1 MDFVNE
7 LDIRKAIEQ
16 IHPDNELFEVRILDK
31 NKKAI
36 SGYFKDADT
45 LIQKLKTVDLR
56 GANIYFT
63 LNQINDALFNR
74 VQSETFVA
82 KANTTS
88 DNDVDGYNWLFIDL
102 DPKRVA
108 GVSSN
113 DEELQKAYDLA
124 GKIYRYLKVK
134 GFEEPVKAI
143 SGNGA
148 HLLYRIQLKANNENK
163 ELVEKCL
170 KALSMLFD
178 TDDISVDTAN
188 FNPARICK
196 LYGTLAQ
203 KGKSTK
209 DRPHRMSRIIGDVK
223 TCVVNDKSYLEKLA
237 AELPQEMP
245 KATKYNNYNVS
256 EFRITDWLDKYGLRY
271 TEKAYK
277 DGTKYILDECPFN
290 SDHKAP
296 DSMVTVSSSG
306 ALGFKCLHNSC
317 SDKHWRDLR
326 LKFEPDAYEYSNA
339 DRRIDEGYLSHN
351 RDKELRTVPKADIQ
365 EPMFLNA
372 KMIAETPEPD
382 AEYIKSGINVI
393 DKKMKGL
400 EKGKISLL
408 SGLRGAA
415 KSTILAQIILNGV
428 ENHQTSIVYS
438 GELSKKRFMNWI
450 YMQAAGKGYTA
461 KYTEYEGYYCLNYIK
476 PAISEWMADY
486 MWLYN
491 NNYGNRFD
499 EISKRLKG
507 IIEEKRADLC
517 IVDNLMALD
526 LASYDVDKYEA
537 QTKFVWAL
545 KEIAEQLNVHVIFV
559 AHPRK
564 AQGFLRLDDV
574 SGSGNI
580 SNIVDN
586 AFIIHRNN
594 ADFQRLTRQMFAWK
608 ADHDAYS
615 GTNVIE
621 ICKDRENGN
630 QDLFIPLWYEVETR
644 RLKNDPHENKVYS
657 WKHPDKEPVADP
669 DEWVNV
675 ADIPDEI
682 PF

>member
-507 IIEEKRADLC
+507 IIEEKKADLC